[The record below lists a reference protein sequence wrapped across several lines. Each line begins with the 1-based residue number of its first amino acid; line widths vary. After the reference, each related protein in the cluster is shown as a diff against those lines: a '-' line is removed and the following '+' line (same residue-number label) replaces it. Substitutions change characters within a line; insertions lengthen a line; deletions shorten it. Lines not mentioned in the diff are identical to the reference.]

1 MPAHPVREV
10 FLGFMR
16 LHILYHA
23 RVEPVY
29 GAWLMSELRR
39 RGYDVGPGTLYPTLH
54 ALEEA
59 GFLSS
64 RVEAAEGRR
73 RRVYRTTKAG
83 AQMLR
88 EGRRSRAGAP
98 GRDRARRGVNRT
110 KSPGEVGW

>member
-1 MPAHPVREV
+1 MPAHPVRAIV
-10 FLGFMR
+10 LGFLR

-39 RGYDVGPGTLYPTLH
+39 HGYDVGPGTLYPMLH
-54 ALEEA
+54 ALEQA
-59 GFLSS
+59 GFLSTRMEVS
-64 RVEAAEGRR
+64 EGRR

-88 EGRRSRAGAP
+88 EGRRRAQVLLAEIEQ
-98 GRDRARRGVNRT
+98 
-110 KSPGEVGW
+110 GEE